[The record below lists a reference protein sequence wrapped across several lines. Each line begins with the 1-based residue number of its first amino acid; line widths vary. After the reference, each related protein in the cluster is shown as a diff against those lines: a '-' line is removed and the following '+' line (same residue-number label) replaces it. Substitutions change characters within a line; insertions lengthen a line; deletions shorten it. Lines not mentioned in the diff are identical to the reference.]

1 MMNKKVLHPIVYFSM
16 IFLVLT
22 GIQAY
27 FLYNTVL
34 LKKNEIKA
42 RARELLREKDDDVL
56 FLSKDTWEAK
66 LFTKQYKELKG
77 GKLTEPGLRYIF
89 KEEQDSLA
97 PFLKKFVKEKYKESG
112 IQLAF
117 RKQVNKVTDAGTKK
131 LIISRPLV
139 IFETNPKPVMLYGLS
154 ESKWESNYS
163 SVSTQENNFSIE
175 HTAVAQNRSE
185 EVKVSFLIEQVIYF
199 DVLNM
204 NVILFKELWGLFFVA
219 VALLAMVLWLYFL
232 SYKKYKQQL
241 YHIQLL
247 HDTIDNI
254 AHEFKTPL
262 ATLKIASKQ
271 IKRVYDEGTL
281 LLMDRQIAR
290 LENLIKPLDEDQ
302 TNLPPAT
309 RKDIEIL
316 LNDYRQLHP
325 DMEWSIYLE
334 VTEALP
340 VSQTE
345 MQTLL
350 SNLIENSIKYGGTS
364 IAVEVVRNLNTV
376 ITVTDN
382 GIGIAKKEQ
391 PKIWGKYYRVPLQNV
406 HNTKG
411 LGVGLY
417 LVYSIIKKYN
427 GTFTIESDLG
437 KGCKIT
443 LTV

>member
-1 MMNKKVLHPIVYFSM
+1 M

-42 RARELLREKDDDVL
+42 RAKELLKEKDDDVL
-56 FLSKDTWEAK
+56 FLSKDKWEAK
-66 LFTKQYKELKG
+66 LFTKQYKELKEG
-77 GKLTEPGLRYIF
+77 GLTTSGLQRIF
-89 KEEQDSLA
+89 KDEQDSLA
-97 PFLKKFVKEKYKESG
+97 PFLKKFVKEKYRESG

-117 RKQVNKVTDAGTKK
+117 RKQVNKVTDARTNTV
-131 LIISRPLV
+131 IINRPLI
-139 IFETNPKPVMLYGLS
+139 IFETSPKPVMLYGLS

-163 SVSTQENNFSIE
+163 SMSTQENNFSIE
-175 HTAVAQNRSE
+175 QAAVTRSTSE
-185 EVKVSFLIEQVIYF
+185 EIKVSFLIEQVIYF

-204 NVILFKELWGLFFVA
+204 DGILFKELWGLFFVA
-219 VALLAMVLWLYFL
+219 VALLVMVLWLYFL

-262 ATLKIASKQ
+262 GTLKIASKQ

-290 LENLIKPLDEDQ
+290 LENLIKPLDEEQ
-302 TNLPPAT
+302 PNLSSAT
-309 RKDIEIL
+309 EKDIEIL

-325 DMEWSIYLE
+325 DIEWIIHLE
-334 VTEALP
+334 IKESLP
-340 VSQTE
+340 ISQTE
-345 MQTLL
+345 LQTLL
-350 SNLIENSIKYGGTS
+350 SNLVENSIKYGGTF
-364 IAVEVVRNLNTV
+364 
-376 ITVTDN
+376 ITVEIVQNLRTFISVADN

-391 PKIWGKYYRVPLQNV
+391 HKIWEKYYRVSIQNI

-411 LGVGLY
+411 LGIGLY
-417 LVYSIIKKYN
+417 LVYRIVKKYN
-427 GTFTIESDLG
+427 GAFTIESDLG

-443 LTV
+443 LTI